1 MLIQM
6 NSYQNKNKKISIN
19 NVSKS
24 YDGIKILDN
33 ISMDVYEG
41 EFVSILGP
49 SGCGKST
56 LFNLICNLTKIDNG
70 DINING
76 KISYMYQ
83 KDLLLPYK
91 TIIDN
96 VALPLI
102 LNKKSKKEA
111 KEMVNPYLEVFGLSG
126 YENKY
131 PNELS
136 GGMKQRANFLR
147 TYINSDDIMLL
158 DEPFGALDSITKL
171 SMQYQKDLLLPYKTI
186 IDNVALPLILN
197 KKSKKEAKEM
207 VNPYLEVFGLSGYEN
222 KYPNELSGGMK
233 QRANFLRTYINS
245 DDIMLLDEPF
255 GALDSITKLSM
266 QRWLL
271 EVKSK
276 VNSTIIL
283 ITHDIDEAIML
294 SNRIEYMLFLK
305 SQLA

>member
-1 MLIQM
+1 M

-33 ISMDVYEG
+33 ISIDVYEG

-56 LFNLICNLTKIDNG
+56 LFNLICNLTQVDNG
-70 DINING
+70 EINVNG

-96 VALPLI
+96 VSLPLI
-102 LNKKSKKEA
+102 LNKQSKKESR
-111 KEMVNPYLEVFGLSG
+111 KIVSPYLEKFGLGG

-147 TYINSDDIMLL
+147 TYINSNDIMLL
-158 DEPFGALDSITKL
+158 DEPFGALDSITRL
-171 SMQYQKDLLLPYKTI
+171 SMQK
-186 IDNVALPLILN
+186 
-197 KKSKKEAKEM
+197 
-207 VNPYLEVFGLSGYEN
+207 
-222 KYPNELSGGMK
+222 
-233 QRANFLRTYINS
+233 
-245 DDIMLLDEPF
+245 
-255 GALDSITKLSM
+255 
-266 QRWLL
+266 WLL

-276 VNSTIIL
+276 VNSTIVL

-294 SNRIEYMLFLK
+294 SNRIYLISQKPAIIKKEFIINKNDNNLDEVIKLK
-305 SQLA
+305 NEILSLL